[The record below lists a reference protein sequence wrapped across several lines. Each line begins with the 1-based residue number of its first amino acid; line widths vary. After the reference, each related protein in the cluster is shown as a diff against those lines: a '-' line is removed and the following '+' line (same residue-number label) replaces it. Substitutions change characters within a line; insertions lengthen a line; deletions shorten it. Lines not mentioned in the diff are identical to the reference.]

1 MILDDHY
8 HIYVIQNQLTR
19 SLTTKFA
26 DVCEEIDLAFKDH
39 IPKPEREGGELFLCR
54 TPLHQTLM
62 QMLCYSDWIAVPA
75 LMLMQKVVCRAS
87 NRIFV
92 GVPLC

>member
-19 SLTTKFA
+19 SLPTKFA
-26 DVCEEIDLAFKDH
+26 DVCEEIDLAFKEH
-39 IPKPEREGGELFLCR
+39 IPKPEREGGELDLCR
-54 TPLHQTLM
+54 TLRRQALM
-62 QMLCYSDWIAVPA
+62 QIPCHSDWVAVPVVR
-75 LMLMQKVVCRAS
+75 LMQKVVCRAS